1 MFHEHLEDRQIS
13 HSRFGWQNT
22 FPSSS
27 ATVKNYPLNVPL
39 QIVNERVEPVV
50 LSPGGAKAASHPC
63 LTPGRDVPIS
73 SHLSLG
79 WVGNAIVSLTHATI
93 TIVVLV
99 VVAVVVIAHNYMLS
113 HPENRAR
120 HIRSESHQKP
130 SENGTPPAKADR

>member
-13 HSRFGWQNT
+13 HSRFGWQTT

-50 LSPGGAKAASHPC
+50 LSPGG

-99 VVAVVVIAHNYMLS
+99 VVVAVVIAHNYMLS